1 MSFSYIKISDDTN
14 IATTAI
20 SIKITITFFNFSF
33 MITPQIKLYYKIY
46 FFGIFIKVF
55 NIIL

>member
-1 MSFSYIKISDDTN
+1 MFFYYINISDDTN

-33 MITPQIKLYYKIY
+33 MITPHIKLYYKIY
-46 FFGIFIKVF
+46 FFGIFIIFF

>member
-1 MSFSYIKISDDTN
+1 MFFYYIKISDDTN

-46 FFGIFIKVF
+46 FFGIFITLF